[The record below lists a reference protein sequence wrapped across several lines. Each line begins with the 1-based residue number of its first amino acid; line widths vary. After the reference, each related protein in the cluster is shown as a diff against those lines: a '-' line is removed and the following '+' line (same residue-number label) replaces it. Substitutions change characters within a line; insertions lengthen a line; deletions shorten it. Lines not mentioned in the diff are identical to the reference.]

1 RNEIRRNLF
10 ARRRLWVYLL
20 AAIPV
25 VILLVQ
31 RAFARNTAEPFYI
44 ESATRVLARIVHL
57 YYVRL
62 GIFFACMGIFTW
74 LFRGEV
80 VERTLHYQF
89 LVPVR
94 REVLVIGKFL
104 AGTLISIFLFESA
117 VLACFYLTYDRFGAA
132 GWSYIFDGPGLHQL
146 GAYLLVTAL
155 TSIGYGSVFLAL
167 SLLFKNP
174 IVPGLV
180 LMGWE
185 TIAPILPA
193 WAQRLSVTSYMRHLC
208 PVELPVEGPLA
219 IFTVVAEPVTRARH
233 PGFALP
239 LCRCPRSFLLSHRSH
254 RNYLYRGVA
263 RVPFPSYSFG
273 GRHHTQQWSK
283 AMRSRRRHVSHSRS
297 SLLCSEA
304 GE

>member
-1 RNEIRRNLF
+1 MQRWAYMNARLITRAKDWTQEQPWELYATQIFVLMRNEIRRNLF

-62 GIFFACMGIFTW
+62 GIFFACMGIVTW

-94 REVLVIGKFL
+94 TEVLVIGKFL

-132 GWSYIFDGPGLHQL
+132 GRSEEHTSELQSRGHLVCR
-146 GAYLLVTAL
+146 LLL
-155 TSIGYGSVFLAL
+155 E
-167 SLLFKNP
+167 K
-174 IVPGLV
+174 
-180 LMGWE
+180 
-185 TIAPILPA
+185 
-193 WAQRLSVTSYMRHLC
+193 
-208 PVELPVEGPLA
+208 
-219 IFTVVAEPVTRARH
+219 
-233 PGFALP
+233 
-239 LCRCPRSFLLSHRSH
+239 
-254 RNYLYRGVA
+254 
-263 RVPFPSYSFG
+263 
-273 GRHHTQQWSK
+273 K
-283 AMRSRRRHVSHSRS
+283 
-297 SLLCSEA
+297 
-304 GE
+304 